1 MCELVYKWCTAED
14 EQSCYKIFEEALY
27 YNISRGEFVKALMK
41 INNTTNELA
50 KIAEIQS
57 NMALLEKTKE
67 IPNITLKSIV
77 TNQSLYL

>member
-1 MCELVYKWCTAED
+1 MCELVYKWCIAEN
-14 EQSCYKIFEEALY
+14 EAACYKIFDEAIY

-41 INNTTNELA
+41 INNVTNEIA

-57 NMALLEKTKE
+57 NMTLLEKAKE